1 MNTVKFQCEGCGYY
15 WETKKGEKTPENCP
29 LCKSEKVYKATKHK
43 RFAKKSR
50 PKLRRSYTF

>member
-15 WETKKGEKTPENCP
+15 WEIKRGEKTPEECP
-29 LCKSEKVYKATKHK
+29 LCKSQKIYKATRHK